1 MRPQTEHKLQED
13 SFVSISQDFAATNG
27 AKIAET
33 IKARGSVYAPPEEN
47 FARIAEFWRM
57 WIRWK
62 YGVEVPLTSADA
74 GIMQAGI
81 KLSRQCESPTHED
94 SALDG
99 AAYWLLATG
108 CALDDVQRVIA
119 EDSARDPA

>member
-1 MRPQTEHKLQED
+1 M
-13 SFVSISQDFAATNG
+13 SSISQDFAAENG

-33 IKARGSVYAPPEEN
+33 IAARGNVYAPPEEN

-57 WIRWK
+57 WMRWR
-62 YGVEVPLTSADA
+62 YGVDVPLTAADA

-81 KLSRQCESPTHED
+81 KLSRQAETPTHED

-108 CALDDVQRVIA
+108 CAIDAQQLATALASI
-119 EDSARDPA
+119 